1 MQNKI
6 ATFGIFATVREILA
20 AFYDVDVD
28 FELSHTQLCAKISDR
43 VQSSLGRNIFRI
55 QENGDGGVV
64 TEPHIACLHARGSN
78 LFCFVDSGT
87 HNTT

>member
-6 ATFGIFATVREILA
+6 ATFGIFTTVREILA
-20 AFYDVDVD
+20 EFYDVDVD
-28 FELSHTQLCAKISDR
+28 FELSHTQLCAKINDR

-64 TEPHIACLHARGSN
+64 TELSYRMPTRAGVEFV
-78 LFCFVDSGT
+78 LFC
-87 HNTT
+87 